1 MFEKWTLDELQT
13 RFIAKDRLAHHHHH
27 HHDLGVGGSS
37 VELVIS
43 ELINAYPCMLLLRSQ
58 LGYICDS

>member
-13 RFIAKDRLAHHHHH
+13 RFIAKDRPAHHH
-27 HHDLGVGGSS
+27 LWGSS